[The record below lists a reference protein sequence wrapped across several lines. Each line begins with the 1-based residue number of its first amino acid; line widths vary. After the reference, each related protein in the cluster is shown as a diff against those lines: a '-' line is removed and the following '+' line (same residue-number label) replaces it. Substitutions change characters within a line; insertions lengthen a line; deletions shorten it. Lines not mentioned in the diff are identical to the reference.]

1 MTTYLNTKLTIDEP
15 SEIELAR
22 ISEARIMEKGA
33 ALNNRVQS
41 YLSKNAVWGD
51 IVTPTEKILNFVK
64 YRQIDKLM
72 KNYIIRAI
80 VSAVAFTVV
89 YVILDIIFG
98 HVNSFRDYA
107 VQAVIF
113 GVLFGLFSYLDDKG
127 WNSWEKIGD
136 LFKKKD
142 KNQR

>member
-1 MTTYLNTKLTIDEP
+1 
-15 SEIELAR
+15 
-22 ISEARIMEKGA
+22 
-33 ALNNRVQS
+33 
-41 YLSKNAVWGD
+41 
-51 IVTPTEKILNFVK
+51 
-64 YRQIDKLM
+64 M

-127 WNSWEKIGD
+127 WNSWKKIGD

-142 KNQR
+142 KNQ